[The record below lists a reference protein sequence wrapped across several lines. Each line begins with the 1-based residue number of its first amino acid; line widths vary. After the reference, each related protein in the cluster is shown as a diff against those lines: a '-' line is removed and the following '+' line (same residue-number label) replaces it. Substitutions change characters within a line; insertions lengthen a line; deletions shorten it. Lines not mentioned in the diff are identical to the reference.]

1 MACSWSFYSVTAVS
15 SFSLTL
21 SHTHTNTFSL
31 LFTLKSTSPFL
42 SAGLLRFWWSP
53 LLTVIISHHMGLW
66 HLKSCEWSIH
76 DAVSDSGC
84 PLWVSDEYLQIH
96 KEAHSIFFALLRIW
110 AWGGRLGRVHM
121 KNPFKLFNT
130 SEPQVVRQ
138 HKFILFFFSSS
149 FNFKFSRCAQSFKK
163 YKTFQAEFWGNVS
176 KELG

>member
-53 LLTVIISHHMGLW
+53 LLTVIISHHKGLW

-84 PLWVSDEYLQIH
+84 PLCVSDEYLQIH

-110 AWGGRLGRVHM
+110 AWGGGWEEFTWKTHLNYLTPLSH
-121 KNPFKLFNT
+121 KWSDST
-130 SEPQVVRQ
+130 SSS
-138 HKFILFFFSSS
+138 FFFFSSS
-149 FNFKFSRCAQSFKK
+149 FNFKFSRCAQIFKK